1 MTNDAIGWTSIGW
14 APLWWLLAG
23 AVIGA
28 VVGVGWARSVWRVRA
43 LTAETRLAEVRQA
56 QLEQA
61 AAARADRQ
69 SEAAVEDILGPMS
82 ESLRALA
89 SNVAQHERERHAVY
103 GRLQSEVRQ
112 LSDQSREVLRTTN
125 RVVAALGSTG
135 ARGRWGEVHLKRVV
149 EAAGL
154 VEGVSYRLQASI
166 QGPGGTLRP
175 DLIVELGGGRQIVVD
190 AKVPLDALLAAGI
203 AAEDEDGDLQGPMPE
218 SALHGHASAVRQRV
232 RELSGK
238 DYARQFPQA
247 PDFVVLYLP
256 AESLLSLGLQGD
268 PTLLEHAFDRGI
280 VIATPT
286 TLLSL
291 LRIVALG
298 WRQQEA
304 VGHAAEI
311 LALATQ
317 LVDRLS
323 LLSQHLTQLGDRLG
337 GAVDAYN
344 KVVGSWQSRV
354 QPTLARIADHGLDT
368 EQVAELTQV
377 PSSVRNRRA
386 AGGG

>member
-1 MTNDAIGWTSIGW
+1 MTNSSSGWNT
-14 APLWWLLAG
+14 LWWLIAS
-23 AVIGA
+23 AAIGA
-28 VVGVGWARSVWRVRA
+28 VVAIGWARSVWRGRA
-43 LTAETRLAEVRQA
+43 LTAEARLADA
-56 QLEQA
+56 QQVLAEQA
-61 AAARADRQ
+61 AENRAGRQ
-69 SEAAVEDILGPMS
+69 SEVAVEQILGPMS

-112 LSDQSREVLRTTN
+112 LADQSREVLRGTN

-135 ARGRWGEVHLKRVV
+135 AKGRWGEVHLTRVV

-154 VEGVSYRLQASI
+154 VEGVSYRLQATVA
-166 QGPGGTLRP
+166 GPSGALRP
-175 DLIVELGGGRQIVVD
+175 DLIVELGGGRQIVID
-190 AKVPLDALLAAGI
+190 AKVPLDALLTEWEAAG
-203 AAEDEDGDLQGPMPE
+203 DGDWDHSSPMPKA
-218 SALHGHASAVRQRV
+218 ALDRHAAAVRQRV

-238 DYARQFPQA
+238 EYAKQFPQA

-268 PTLLEHAFDRGI
+268 PTLLEYAFDRGI

-323 LLSQHLTQLGDRLG
+323 LLARHLTTLGDRLG
-337 GAVDAYN
+337 GTVEAYN
-344 KVVGSWQSRV
+344 KAIGSWQSRV
-354 QPTLARIADHGLDT
+354 QPTLTRIADHGLDT
-368 EQVAELTQV
+368 QQVAELALVSTA
-377 PSSVRNRRA
+377 VRGRQQA
-386 AGGG
+386 PDAG

>member
-1 MTNDAIGWTSIGW
+1 M
-14 APLWWLLAG
+14 
-23 AVIGA
+23 
-28 VVGVGWARSVWRVRA
+28 
-43 LTAETRLAEVRQA
+43 
-56 QLEQA
+56 
-61 AAARADRQ
+61 
-69 SEAAVEDILGPMS
+69 
-82 ESLRALA
+82 
-89 SNVAQHERERHAVY
+89 
-103 GRLQSEVRQ
+103 
-112 LSDQSREVLRTTN
+112 
-125 RVVAALGSTG
+125 
-135 ARGRWGEVHLKRVV
+135 
-149 EAAGL
+149 
-154 VEGVSYRLQASI
+154 
-166 QGPGGTLRP
+166 
-175 DLIVELGGGRQIVVD
+175 
-190 AKVPLDALLAAGI
+190 
-203 AAEDEDGDLQGPMPE
+203 
-218 SALHGHASAVRQRV
+218 
-232 RELSGK
+232 
-238 DYARQFPQA
+238 
-247 PDFVVLYLP
+247 
-256 AESLLSLGLQGD
+256 
-268 PTLLEHAFDRGI
+268 
-280 VIATPT
+280 IATPT

-377 PSSVRNRRA
+377 QSSVRNRRA